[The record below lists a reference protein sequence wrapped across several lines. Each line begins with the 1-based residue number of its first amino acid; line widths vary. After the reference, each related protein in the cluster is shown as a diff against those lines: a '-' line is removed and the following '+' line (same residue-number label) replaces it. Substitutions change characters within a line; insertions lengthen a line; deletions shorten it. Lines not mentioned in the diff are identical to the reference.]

1 MNDTD
6 DLIQLADYAT
16 PRLIK
21 VIGVGG
27 GGSNAV
33 AQMYNDNIPEVRCV
47 VANTDKKAL
56 EDNVVP
62 DHLQM
67 GPGLGA
73 GGNPERGRKLAE
85 ESINEIKH
93 ELDDETK
100 MVFITAG
107 MGNGTGTGASP
118 IIAREARKK
127 GILTIGIVTI
137 PFRFEGKV
145 RIDKAL
151 DGLEILANEVDAM
164 LVINNERLLEIYSDL
179 SVLNAFRCA
188 DKTLSVA
195 VRSITEIISMH
206 GRINLD
212 FQDVRNTLTNGGVA
226 IMSTG
231 YGEGTGRVTK
241 AIQAAINSPL
251 INHKN
256 IFDATH
262 LLLAITTSDESGNAL
277 LTSELEE
284 VRDFIDKFNTDVE
297 TKWGF
302 ALDRSLG
309 SKIKVTI
316 IASGFGIYGRRPAT
330 KSQTETDGYQRT
342 KEQEARAKNFYPQGK
357 RHKKRHPHIYL
368 FSTDDLYNHELIK
381 HVDALPTH
389 TRTLDELNSIKE
401 LSTNNKDNN
410 HHEPL

>member
-1 MNDTD
+1 MNDD
-6 DLIQLADYAT
+6 QLIELADYAT

-27 GGSNAV
+27 GGGNAV
-33 AQMYNDNIPEVRCV
+33 AQMFNDNIPEVRCI

-62 DHLQM
+62 DHLQL

-73 GGNPERGRKLAE
+73 GGNPERGRELAE
-85 ESINEIKH
+85 QSIEQIRR

-137 PFRFEGKV
+137 PFKFEGKV

-151 DGLEILANEVDAM
+151 DGLEVLANEVDAM
-164 LVINNERLLEIYSDL
+164 LVINNERLREIYADV
-179 SVLNAFRCA
+179 SVINAFRCA
-188 DKTLSVA
+188 DRTLSVA
-195 VRSITEIISMH
+195 VSSITEIISMH

-231 YGEGTGRVTK
+231 FGEGEGRVTQ
-241 AIQAAINSPL
+241 AIRQAINSPL
-251 INHKN
+251 INNKN

-262 LLLAITTSDESGNAL
+262 ILLAITTSDESGKAL
-277 LTSELEE
+277 LTSELDEITG
-284 VRDFIDKFNTDVE
+284 FMDKFSSDIV

-309 SKIKVTI
+309 AKIKITI
-316 IASGFGIYGRRPAT
+316 IASGFGIYGQRPKPKAPAEEKGRTDEQTRRIEKFYPGTSRKYKRRP
-330 KSQTETDGYQRT
+330 
-342 KEQEARAKNFYPQGK
+342 
-357 RHKKRHPHIYL
+357 HVYL
-368 FSTDDLYNHELIK
+368 FSADDLLNEEIIK
-381 HVDALPTH
+381 HVDSTPTH
-389 TRTLDELNSIKE
+389 KRTLDQLGHIKE
-401 LSTNNKDNN
+401 LSTTKQQ
-410 HHEPL
+410 